1 MPWYR
6 VVGVVSDFHR
16 IVDAYK
22 TTSPEEAKKS
32 FLANQILAPRPRKEE
47 DFETILVQKTK
58 REKS

>member
-16 IVDAYK
+16 IVDAFK

-47 DFETILVQKTK
+47 DFETIIVHETK
-58 REKS
+58 